1 VIYYN
6 QGKRKTARQ
15 GKEEIMTIKVNGI
28 EIGTITTNRSLTIE
42 EAMYSLGYDINDQDD
57 CRKAYEN
64 EVEGFYLDDCGNYCF
79 DYEAA
84 EMEY

>member
-1 VIYYN
+1 MEKMVKVN
-6 QGKRKTARQ
+6 
-15 GKEEIMTIKVNGI
+15 VNGI
-28 EIGTITTNRSLTIE
+28 TIGEVRTNRSLTIE
-42 EAMYSLGYDINDQDD
+42 EAMYALGYDINIQDD

>member
-1 VIYYN
+1 
-6 QGKRKTARQ
+6 
-15 GKEEIMTIKVNGI
+15 MTIKVNGI

-42 EAMYSLGYDINDQDD
+42 EAMYSLGYDISDQDD
-57 CRKAYEN
+57 CRKGYEN
-64 EVEGFYLDDCGNYCF
+64 EIEGFYLDDCGNYCF

>member
-1 VIYYN
+1 MEKMVKVN
-6 QGKRKTARQ
+6 
-15 GKEEIMTIKVNGI
+15 VNGI
-28 EIGTITTNRSLTIE
+28 TIGEVRTNRSLTIE
-42 EAMYSLGYDINDQDD
+42 EAMWSLGYDINDQGD
-57 CRKAYEN
+57 CRIGYEK

>member
-1 VIYYN
+1 MEKMVKVN
-6 QGKRKTARQ
+6 
-15 GKEEIMTIKVNGI
+15 VNGI
-28 EIGTITTNRSLTIE
+28 TIGEVRTNRSLTIE
-42 EAMYSLGYDINDQDD
+42 EAMYALGYDINVQDD